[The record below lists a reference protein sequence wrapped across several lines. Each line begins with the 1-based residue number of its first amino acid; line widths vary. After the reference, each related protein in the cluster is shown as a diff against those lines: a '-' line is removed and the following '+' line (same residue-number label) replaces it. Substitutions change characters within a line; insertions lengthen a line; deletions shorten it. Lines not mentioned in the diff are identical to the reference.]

1 MQRIGESRWRPLEL
15 CWWPKQTALPAKGKE
30 YPGLGCMRLRDKP
43 PKAQQQQPVGAHRA
57 LIPMGKVKAAPAP
70 VKLAKQSAADTDA
83 ASKIGGLKLKA
94 QQHFLAKDF
103 EQAVTAYG
111 DAIKLLPAGSA
122 EQADALLKRA
132 GCYLQLKKYADAA
145 NDSSVVLQHSPGH
158 AGALKTRSK
167 ALQGQGKLR
176 QALADLERL
185 NAGDHGSKD
194 SREQERT
201 LRAQLSSRPS
211 SAPPG
216 AQVPSPSQPMVIPV
230 KASLGADTRLL
241 YLDVAALNYAGVM
254 QAVRAKFPE
263 AGPFLLKY
271 RDADGEL
278 LTLTCKQDL
287 QAALNLMMLTLQ
299 KQLQGGVPRLPGQGP
314 TPLKLHVQ
322 PVAREALV
330 PRPPASEYAELGM
343 QDPAAAAGGYEVEE
357 WVMDFVRIFSE
368 VTGLDP
374 GVHLDGSQAGQEA
387 VQRGVQ
393 AALDSPAADEALDL
407 AAEHFRD
414 AVVSTLVQWAN
425 IYVIKAERRLQA
437 LQKASGSATAVVPE
451 GEELEA
457 VMQLFDKS
465 KAKLEEALAVHRD
478 SWEAV
483 AHLAQLEWDRAKAKL
498 GYSLPAVTVPDSARE
513 TGKSQEQLAA
523 EVQAAHNKR
532 LAELLGGMPTEHV
545 LQVVQ
550 PHLDACSATFERALA
565 LAQATQAAKEAR
577 EAKRAAASPAT
588 AAAPDAATA
597 TTSAA
602 DAASGSDSSAAPAA
616 AASSAGGEGGTEE
629 TAGSSSSSAASTPPF
644 NVLIMHGN
652 ILYDWSQV
660 LAVTGAAPWRP
671 VLDEATAKFR
681 SSGAPEGDVRA
692 ALKNH
697 MRVEELDLGPDP
709 DLEVEASVKPPASGP
724 AAAPEPAAAAVAP
737 VPAPSP
743 AAAAPS
749 SPQPESNPK
758 APVPPGTPAPAPE
771 AKGLPSLR
779 LSKPSAKK

>member
-1 MQRIGESRWRPLEL
+1 
-15 CWWPKQTALPAKGKE
+15 
-30 YPGLGCMRLRDKP
+30 
-43 PKAQQQQPVGAHRA
+43 
-57 LIPMGKVKAAPAP
+57 MGKVKAAPAP

-103 EQAVTAYG
+103 EQAVAAYG

-194 SREQERT
+194 SREQLQASNPARLARPLHHSRCPRRRTRSAPHTSAQPCIASTPQPSLERT

-230 KASLGADTRLL
+230 KASMGADTRLL

-299 KQLQGGVPRLPGQGP
+299 KQLQGGAPRLPGQGP

-357 WVMDFVRIFSE
+357 WVMDFVRIFTE
-368 VTGLDP
+368 VTGMDP

-393 AALDSPAADEALDL
+393 AAMESPAAEEALDL

-414 AVVSTLVQWAN
+414 AVVSTMVQWAN

-457 VMQLFDKS
+457 VMQLLDKS
-465 KAKLEEALAVHRD
+465 KAKLEEALAVHPD

-483 AHLAQLEWDRAKAKL
+483 AQLAQLEWERAKAKL
-498 GYSLPAVTVPDSARE
+498 GYSLPAVTSSLTWTPAPPPLS
-513 TGKSQEQLAA
+513 
-523 EVQAAHNKR
+523 
-532 LAELLGGMPTEHV
+532 
-545 LQVVQ
+545 
-550 PHLDACSATFERALA
+550 
-565 LAQATQAAKEAR
+565 AAKEAR

-588 AAAPDAATA
+588 AAAPDAAPA

-602 DAASGSDSSAAPAA
+602 DTASGSDSSAAPAA
-616 AASSAGGEGGTEE
+616 AASSAGGEGGAEE
-629 TAGSSSSSAASTPPF
+629 TAGSSSSSSAASTPPF

-660 LAVTGAAPWRP
+660 LAVTDAAPWRP
-671 VLDEATAKFR
+671 VLEEATARFR

-697 MRVEELDLGPDP
+697 MRVHELDLGPDP
-709 DLEVEASVKPPASGP
+709 DLELYMHPHEAAHHLGGTQQWV
-724 AAAPEPAAAAVAP
+724 AAGV
-737 VPAPSP
+737 
-743 AAAAPS
+743 
-749 SPQPESNPK
+749 QPESNPK

>member
-1 MQRIGESRWRPLEL
+1 
-15 CWWPKQTALPAKGKE
+15 
-30 YPGLGCMRLRDKP
+30 
-43 PKAQQQQPVGAHRA
+43 
-57 LIPMGKVKAAPAP
+57 MGKVKAAPAP

-230 KASLGADTRLL
+230 KASMGADTRLL
-241 YLDVAALNYAGVM
+241 YLDVAALNYVGVM

-343 QDPAAAAGGYEVEE
+343 QVGGGWGAGMQMGGMGRMGRIGGDPADAAGGYEVEE
-357 WVMDFVRIFSE
+357 WVMDFVRIFTE
-368 VTGLDP
+368 VTGMDP

-393 AALDSPAADEALDL
+393 AAMESPAADEALDL

-414 AVVSTLVQWAN
+414 AAVSTMVQWAN
-425 IYVIKAERRLQA
+425 TYVIKAERRLQA

-457 VMQLFDKS
+457 VMQLLDKS
-465 KAKLEEALAVHRD
+465 KAKVQPGGLEEALAVHPD

-483 AHLAQLEWDRAKAKL
+483 AQLAQLEWERAKAKL

-532 LAELLGGMPTEHV
+532 LAELLGGMPTERV
-545 LQVVQ
+545 LQVVRGAGGGQGLWGEPAAEGGQPEVQ
-550 PHLDACSATFERALA
+550 PHLDACSATFKRALA

-588 AAAPDAATA
+588 AAAPDAAPA

-602 DAASGSDSSAAPAA
+602 DTASGSDSSAAPAA
-616 AASSAGGEGGTEE
+616 AASSAGGEGGAEE
-629 TAGSSSSSAASTPPF
+629 TAGSSSSAASTPPF

-671 VLDEATAKFR
+671 VLDEATARFR

-709 DLEVEASVKPPASGP
+709 DLEVEASVKAPASGP
-724 AAAPEPAAAAVAP
+724 AAAPEPAAAATAP
-737 VPAPSP
+737 LPPPSP